1 MAALKQPSD
10 VAKIPFAKSTLPNAL
25 IVFLLSLIVAS
36 AVANA
41 REALDRPNVIVIFL
55 DDSGYGD
62 FAHTGNPTIQSP
74 NISKMAQD
82 GMNFPQFYVTSAA
95 CSASRYSLMTG
106 RYPGRSGFRTSV
118 IGPSAA
124 PHLHANEI
132 TLAEGLKSRGY
143 KTGIF
148 GKWHLGNPNDK
159 NAFSPDAF
167 PLAHGFDEWLGTNV
181 SHDYGN
187 AKLLKSDPAGT
198 NPIKGYAEITSN
210 LPSHPDVCASLT
222 TLSTEAALAFIE
234 KNKAE
239 PFFAYIPFNMPHLG
253 IYCSKPFQGKSRR
266 GPFGDVM
273 EEIDDSVG
281 RIRQALDEA
290 GITKNTLIIFSSDN
304 GPWIK
309 FSDISE
315 SKYGDARLAVGYA
328 QPFRDGKGSTWEGG
342 HRVPGIFCWPGT
354 IAPNSVELNPAST
367 LDVLPTIFALAGA
380 AMPQDRSIDGRDIR
394 HYLMPTESTGNVPEF
409 KFFYSDMQN
418 NPSAVRIGP
427 WKMHTRIISQTGN
440 NYGFKASRTHPL
452 LFQLEHDLGERI
464 NRAEDQAEQINI
476 MQAAISSFEAQLQ
489 QEGSFWDKK

>member
-1 MAALKQPSD
+1 MASLG
-10 VAKIPFAKSTLPNAL
+10 FAAETKP
-25 IVFLLSLIVAS
+25 LSGS
-36 AVANA
+36 
-41 REALDRPNVIVIFL
+41 RPNIIL
-55 DDSGYGD
+55 LLTDDQGLGD
-62 FAHTGNPTIQSP
+62 LSCTGNPYLKTPNLDRIHALGSRFTDFHVSPGCSPTRSAIMSGRHEFEVGVTHTIFQRERLAP
-74 NISKMAQD
+74 
-82 GMNFPQFYVTSAA
+82 GVVTIAEA
-95 CSASRYSLMTG
+95 LRRAGYSTG
-106 RYPGRSGFRTSV
+106 
-118 IGPSAA
+118 
-124 PHLHANEI
+124 L
-132 TLAEGLKSRGY
+132 
-143 KTGIF
+143 F

-159 NAFSPDAF
+159 NDFSPNAF
-167 PLAHGFDEWLGTNV
+167 PLAHGFDAWLGTNV
-181 SHDYGN
+181 SHDYSN

-198 NPIKGYAEITSN
+198 HPIKGYAEITSN
-210 LPSHPDVCASLT
+210 LPSHPDACASLT
-222 TLSTEAALAFIE
+222 ALSTEAALAFIE

-309 FSDISE
+309 FSDIAE

-394 HYLMPTESTGNVPEF
+394 HYLMPAESTGNVPEF

-452 LFQLEHDLGERI
+452 LFQVEHDLGERI
-464 NRAEDQAEQINI
+464 DRAGDEAEVINTL
-476 MQAAISSFEAQLQ
+476 QVALSDFEAQIK
-489 QEGSFWDKK
+489 QEGTFWDKK